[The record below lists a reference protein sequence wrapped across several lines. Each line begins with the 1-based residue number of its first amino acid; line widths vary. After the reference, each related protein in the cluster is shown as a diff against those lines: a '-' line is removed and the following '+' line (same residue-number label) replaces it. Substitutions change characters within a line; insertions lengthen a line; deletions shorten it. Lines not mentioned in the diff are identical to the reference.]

1 MATLQEKVQKL
12 DEATSVARHAMQEAE
27 TRLESATVAL
37 DECKAKLR
45 SLDPAAQQTLQVND
59 TELPELIDKKMA
71 AQEEYLGAKQ
81 RFETN
86 QRYLIAIRT
95 KINNG

>member
-1 MATLQEKVQKL
+1 MTKEKVQKL
-12 DEATSVARHAMQEAE
+12 EAATAVARHAMKEAE
-27 TRLESATVAL
+27 TRLESATAAL

-45 SLDPAAQQTLQVND
+45 ALDPAAQQTLQVND
-59 TELPELIDKKMA
+59 TELPDLIGKRMA
-71 AQEEYLGAKQ
+71 AREEYLGAKQ

-95 KINNG
+95 KLNNG